1 MSTLVLNAGS
11 SSHKLVLF
19 DAEGERLWQG
29 AIDWSERGGALAQDQ
44 ASLAAALGELLEQL
58 PPSAGG
64 AAAIKAVGHRI
75 VHGGDHFRSAVVLD
89 AQVEHELEKLRRLAP
104 LHNGPALD
112 SLAVLRKLL
121 PGAWHG
127 AAFDTAFH
135 RSLPPEASTYALPAE
150 WRARGLHRFGFH
162 GLSHGSIAQRFPGVR
177 LISAHLGGGC
187 SLAVIEKGRC
197 IDTTMGYTPL
207 DGLVMASRSGSLD
220 PGLLLELL
228 SQGVT
233 QAELNEGL
241 HRRSGLLG
249 LSNRSGDMRVL
260 RQASTAGDGDAQ
272 LAIAV
277 FQQQLLKGIGAGIAL
292 LGGFDVLA
300 LTGGIG
306 EHDSALQAWLQQ
318 RLQGLGLAPSGPAQL
333 QIVAADEESEIYR
346 PVSALPTPANRPAA
360 STPSR

>member
-1 MSTLVLNAGS
+1 MAMATLVVNAGS

-19 DAEGERLWQG
+19 DGAGQRLWQG
-29 AIDWSERGGALAQDQ
+29 AIDWSDRGGALAQDRT
-44 ASLAAALGELLEQL
+44 SLAAALGALLNQL
-58 PPSAGG
+58 PASSGG
-64 AAAIKAVGHRI
+64 KAAIKAVGHRI

-89 AQVEHELEKLRRLAP
+89 GQVEQALEQLRRLAP
-104 LHNGPALD
+104 LHNGPALEG
-112 SLAVLRKLL
+112 LAVLRQLL

-135 RSLPPEASTYALPAE
+135 RSLPPEASTYALPAA

-162 GLSHGSIAQRFPGVR
+162 GLSHGAIAQRFPVGR
-177 LISAHLGGGC
+177 LISAHLGAGC

-228 SQGVT
+228 AQGVT
-233 QAELNEGL
+233 PAELHEGL

-260 RQASTAGDGDAQ
+260 RQASAAGDGDAQ

-292 LGGFDVLA
+292 LGGLDVLA

-306 EHDSALQAWLQQ
+306 EHDSALHIWLRQ
-318 RLQGLGLAPSGPAQL
+318 RLQGLGLAPAGPAQL

-346 PVSALPTPANRPAA
+346 QISALPPPADRPAA
-360 STPSR
+360 